1 MVERERE
8 LDSAVRFDVRAFL
21 GRDWPYIVMLVLAV
35 IGVAFASV
43 APGPMTFYWE
53 MLVPFFAIVC
63 VFTRWRDSQHQK
75 LHLRLIRIEALH
87 WGAVFVAMQL
97 IYVTDVSRMMNVN
110 AAALVIM
117 TLLALGTFTAGAQI
131 GAWRISVVG
140 IVLALGVP
148 FVAWLERATLLLTL
162 SVIGLIAL
170 AAFLFA
176 HHRRNH
182 GSPQRSGT

>member
-8 LDSAVRFDVRAFL
+8 RNPDAAHFDARAFV
-21 GRDWPYIVMLVLAV
+21 GRDWPYIAMLVLAV

-43 APGPMTFYWE
+43 APEPMTVYWE
-53 MLVPFFAIVC
+53 ILVPFFAIVC

-75 LHLRLIRIEALH
+75 LHLRLVRIEALH
-87 WGAVFVAMQL
+87 WGAVFVAMRL
-97 IYVTDVSRMMNVN
+97 VFVTDVSRMMNSD
-110 AAALVIM
+110 AAALVVMI
-117 TLLALGTFTAGAQI
+117 LLALGTFTAGAQI
-131 GAWRISVVG
+131 GAWRICVVG

-162 SVIGLIAL
+162 SVIGLIVL

-176 HHRRNH
+176 HHRRNRE
-182 GSPQRSGT
+182 PQRLRT